1 MALVARDV
9 NREEAGTPAEQVRQ
23 DLRAYMERAHLSQ
36 GAVAR
41 RLEMAPGR
49 LSEWLSG
56 KYGGDNDKVAELVER
71 FLAAT
76 QARPEP
82 AVSLPARE
90 FVATEASA
98 NVIGAVTYARLVR
111 GMAIVW
117 GDPGVGKT
125 MALEQYR
132 ETHPGEVVW
141 VTGAPHHRQ
150 ASALLDDLIVAAGLP
165 APGNGAGM
173 RAQFATLVAALAG
186 EAERL
191 VVIIDEAQH
200 LSLGALEELRT
211 LYDATRVPIVLA
223 GNDVVYGRLHG
234 RGQLGWAQLFSR
246 MALQCRVPREI
257 PEKDVRAIAVG
268 VDELGVAFLTKLALG
283 GGSLR
288 AVTNC
293 LRIARLI
300 AADGGR
306 QQPNLKDWQGA
317 AALLMPGA

>member
-9 NREEAGTPAEQVRQ
+9 ELDEQTERARQ
-23 DLRAYMERAHLSQ
+23 ELRGYMERANLSQ
-36 GAVAR
+36 GAAAR
-41 RLEMAPGR
+41 RMGIAPGR
-49 LSEWLSG
+49 LSEWLNSKYSG
-56 KYGGDNDKVAELVER
+56 DSDKVTEAVER
-71 FLAAT
+71 YLAAST
-76 QARPEP
+76 ARPEP
-82 AVSLPARE
+82 AVSLAGVE
-90 FVATEASA
+90 FVKTKAAG
-98 NVIGAVTYARLVR
+98 NVLGAVKYARLVR

-125 MALEQYR
+125 MALEHYR

-141 VTGAPHHRQ
+141 LTGAPHHRQ
-150 ASALLDDLIVAAGLP
+150 ASALLDDLIAAAGLP

-173 RAQFATLVAALAG
+173 RAQFAVLVGALAG

-200 LSLGALEELRT
+200 LGLGSLEELRT
-211 LYDATRVPIVLA
+211 LHDATRVPIVLA

-234 RGQLGWAQLFSR
+234 KGQLGWAQLFSR

-257 PEKDVRAIAVG
+257 PEDDVRAIAVG
-268 VDELGVAFLTKLALG
+268 ADELGVTFLTKLALG

-288 AVTNC
+288 AATNC

-300 AADGGR
+300 AADNGR
-306 QQPNLKDWQGA
+306 QQPNIKDWDGA
-317 AALLMPGA
+317 ASLLMPGA